1 MTGFVLIFAVACLGG
16 VIATVGDRIGMKVGK
31 SRLSLFNLRPRQTAT
46 LVSVATGMVASFSTL
61 MLLIA
66 LDSQLRKG
74 LFELDEIQQDLSQAQ
89 TDLESARSEK
99 DVVENNLE
107 LSTQQQEEAQSRL
120 RETNR
125 SLRSAAAREEE
136 ILASLGDTQ
145 DQLETVSGQAG
156 SLRDEIGGLR
166 SERQALVEEQANV
179 RTQIAQRDQEIAQ
192 RNEQLAEQSNA
203 LTLSN
208 EELQSRNQQIAES
221 EQEIAVREARLGELQ
236 VQQRFLDQQIAQL
249 ENDFDSLRLGN
260 LAIRRGENLEVIL
273 ARSNTEEAARL
284 AVESALL
291 RANSNALREIWPGI
305 QEVND
310 FALVFDPAEVR
321 SIVDTTFDEKTYAII
336 VSSAAN
342 YVVDEPC
349 VNDIINRDGEPCLL
363 VNVRSVVNEVLY
375 DPGELVASVQL
386 ESVDLTAENL
396 RERVS
401 ALTARAELQAERRGV
416 IYPSPLVARR
426 QSNAVST
433 FRNRVEAYGR
443 PIELRAIAS
452 QPIYTLGPVFLELTA
467 VENGRVLFR
476 TFIENQPE
484 TPPETQR
491 LS

>member
-1 MTGFVLIFAVACLGG
+1 MTGFVLLFAVACLGG

-66 LDSQLRKG
+66 LDGQLRKG
-74 LFELDEIQQDLSQAQ
+74 LFSLDEIQQDLSQAQ
-89 TDLESARSEK
+89 ADLESTRSEK
-99 DVVENNLE
+99 DVAQSNLE
-107 LSTQQQEEAQSRL
+107 ASTKLQEEAQLRL

-145 DQLETVSGQAG
+145 EQLEIVSEQAG
-156 SLRDEIGGLR
+156 SLRDEIFGLR
-166 SERQALVEEQANV
+166 DERQALVDEQATV
-179 RTQIAQRDQEIAQ
+179 RAQIAQRDQEIAQ
-192 RNEQLAEQSNA
+192 RNEELAAQSE
-203 LTLSN
+203 TLKLST
-208 EELQSRNQQIAES
+208 EELQARNQQIAER
-221 EQEIAVREARLGELQ
+221 EQEIVVQEARLEELQ

-291 RANSNALREIWPGI
+291 RANRNALREIWPGL
-305 QEVND
+305 QEAND
-310 FALVFDPAEVR
+310 FALVFDPAELR
-321 SIVDTTFDEKTYAII
+321 EIVDTTFDERTYAII

-349 VNDIINRDGEPCLL
+349 VNDIINRSGEPCLL
-363 VNVRSVVNEVLY
+363 VNVRAVVNEVLY
-375 DPGELVASVQL
+375 GTGSLVSSVQL
-386 ESVDLTAENL
+386 EPSDLTADNL
-396 RERVS
+396 RERVA

-416 IYPSPLVARR
+416 ISPSPLVARR
-426 QSNAVST
+426 QSNAVNI
-433 FRNRVEAYGR
+433 FRNRVAAYGR
-443 PIELRAIAS
+443 PIELQAIAS

-476 TFIENQPE
+476 TFME
-484 TPPETQR
+484 TQPPER
-491 LS
+491 G

>member
-46 LVSVATGMVASFSTL
+46 VVSVATGMVASFSTL

-66 LDSQLRKG
+66 LDGQLRKG
-74 LFELDEIQQDLSQAQ
+74 LFDLDEIQQDLSQAQ
-89 TDLESARSEK
+89 ADLESTQSEK
-99 DVVENNLE
+99 AIVESNLE
-107 LSTQQQEEAQSRL
+107 ASTQLQEEAQSRL

-136 ILASLGDTQ
+136 ILASLGETQ
-145 DQLETVSGQAG
+145 EQLETVSEQAG

-166 SERQALVEEQANV
+166 AERQALVEEQANV
-179 RTQIAQRDQEIAQ
+179 RAQIAQRDQEIAQ
-192 RNEQLAEQSNA
+192 RNEQLAEQSEA
-203 LTLSN
+203 LSLTN
-208 EELQSRNQQIAES
+208 EELTARNQQIAER
-221 EQEIAVREARLGELQ
+221 EEEIALQVARLEELQ
-236 VQQRFLDQQIAQL
+236 IQQNFLDQQIAQL

-273 ARSNTEEAARL
+273 ARSNSKEAAQR

-291 RANSNALREIWPGI
+291 RANTNALREIWPGL
-305 QEVND
+305 QAVNN
-310 FALVFDPAEVR
+310 FALVYDPAELR
-321 SIVDTTFDEKTYAII
+321 EIVDTTFDERTYAII

-349 VNDIINRDGEPCLL
+349 VNDIINRSGEPCIL
-363 VNVRSVVNEVLY
+363 VNVRAIVNEILY
-375 DPGELVASVQL
+375 DTGWLVASVQL
-386 ESVDLTAENL
+386 EPNDLTAENL
-396 RERVS
+396 RERVA

-426 QSNAVST
+426 QSNAVT
-433 FRNRVEAYGR
+433 AFRNQLEAYGR
-443 PIELRAIAS
+443 PVELQAIAS

-476 TFIENQPE
+476 TFM
-484 TPPETQR
+484 ETQP
-491 LS
+491 LDEG

>member
-1 MTGFVLIFAVACLGG
+1 MTGFILLFAVACLGG

-46 LVSVATGMVASFSTL
+46 VVSVATGMVASFSTL

-66 LDSQLRKG
+66 LDGQLRKG

-89 TDLESARSEK
+89 SELESTKSEK
-99 DVVENNLE
+99 DIVESNLE
-107 LSTQQQEEAQSRL
+107 TSTELQEEAQSRL

-145 DQLETVSGQAG
+145 DRLGAVSEQADG
-156 SLRDEIGGLR
+156 LRNEIGGLR
-166 SERQALVEEQANV
+166 DERQALVDEQATV
-179 RTQIAQRDQEIAQ
+179 RAQIAQRDQEISQ
-192 RNEQLAEQSNA
+192 RNEQLAEQSEA

-208 EELQSRNQQIAES
+208 AELQERNAQIAER
-221 EQEIAVREARLGELQ
+221 EQEIAVREARLEELQ

-284 AVESALL
+284 ALESALV
-291 RANSNALREIWPGI
+291 RANRNALGEIWPGI
-305 QEVND
+305 QEVNN
-310 FALVFDPAEVR
+310 FALVFDPAELR
-321 SIVDTTFDEKTYAII
+321 DIVDATFDEQTYAII

-349 VNDIINRDGEPCLL
+349 VNDIINRGGEPCLL
-363 VNVRSVVNEVLY
+363 VDVKAVVNEILY
-375 DPGELVASVQL
+375 STGSLVASVQL
-386 ESVDLTAENL
+386 EPSDLTAENL
-396 RERVS
+396 RERVA
-401 ALTARAELQAERRGV
+401 ALTARAELQAERKGV

-426 QSNAVST
+426 QSDAVRI

-443 PIELRAIAS
+443 PLELQAVAS
-452 QPIYTLGPVFLELTA
+452 QSIYTLGPVFLELTA
-467 VENGRVLFR
+467 VEDGQVLFR
-476 TFIENQPE
+476 TFM
-484 TPPETQR
+484 ETQPLLR
-491 LS
+491 E

>member
-1 MTGFVLIFAVACLGG
+1 MTGFVLLFAVACLGG

-66 LDSQLRKG
+66 LDGQLRKG
-74 LFELDEIQQDLSQAQ
+74 LFSLDEIQQDLSQAQ
-89 TDLESARSEK
+89 ADLESTRSEK
-99 DVVENNLE
+99 DVAQSNLE
-107 LSTQQQEEAQSRL
+107 ASTKLQEEAQLRL

-145 DQLETVSGQAG
+145 EQLEIVSEQAG
-156 SLRDEIGGLR
+156 SLRDEIFGLR
-166 SERQALVEEQANV
+166 DERQALVDEQATV
-179 RTQIAQRDQEIAQ
+179 RAQIAQRDQEIAQ
-192 RNEQLAEQSNA
+192 RNEELAAQSE
-203 LTLSN
+203 TLKLST
-208 EELQSRNQQIAES
+208 EELQARNQQIAER
-221 EQEIAVREARLGELQ
+221 EQEIVVQEARLEELQ

-291 RANSNALREIWPGI
+291 RANRNALREIWPGL
-305 QEVND
+305 QEAND
-310 FALVFDPAEVR
+310 FALVFDPAELR
-321 SIVDTTFDEKTYAII
+321 EIVDTTFDERTYAII

-349 VNDIINRDGEPCLL
+349 VNDIINRSGEPCLL
-363 VNVRSVVNEVLY
+363 VNVRAVVNEVLY
-375 DPGELVASVQL
+375 GTGSLVSSVQL
-386 ESVDLTAENL
+386 EPSDLTADNL
-396 RERVS
+396 RERVA

-426 QSNAVST
+426 QSNAVNI

-443 PIELRAIAS
+443 PIELQAIAS

-476 TFIENQPE
+476 TFME
-484 TPPETQR
+484 TQPPER
-491 LS
+491 G